1 MCAEGRYDGKSATL
15 NTARGR
21 LDMDNVGER
30 TQSLFEYSIQVGK
43 LELNVAGVLAA
54 ILTLVLVWA
63 LSRLMQKGFTRY
75 AMSHQPA
82 LRPAIYTVSRLAKYV
97 LVVVGV
103 LVAAGLMGIPL
114 TQFAVLAG
122 AVGVGL
128 GFGLQAIFS
137 NFVSGLIL
145 LFDRSLK
152 VGDFVELES
161 GVRGEVGDIGIR
173 ATRIMTN
180 DNIDILVPNAEF
192 VTGRVVNWTLGDNMI
207 RLHVPFSVDYGVDK
221 DLVKNAALEAAAEV
235 RFTLTGMER
244 RKPQVWLVKFA
255 ESGLNFE
262 LVVWLTA
269 EATKRPGAVKAA
281 YTWALDNALRQNGIG
296 IPFPTTDLNV
306 RSLFGLEG
314 RDALRALRGKLPDR
328 AVDTIDAPTP
338 PVTSSSAGNDAL
350 EEVQSQIAESHSKTT
365 AGATTGPSR
374 PLS

>member
-1 MCAEGRYDGKSATL
+1 M
-15 NTARGR
+15 N
-21 LDMDNVGER
+21 NVGER

-54 ILTLVLVWA
+54 ILTLVVVWA

-82 LRPAIYTVSRLAKYV
+82 VRPAIYTVSRLAKYI
-97 LVVVGV
+97 LAVVGV

-221 DLVKNAALEAAAEV
+221 DLVKKAALEAAAEV
-235 RFTLTGMER
+235 PFTLTGRER
-244 RKPQVWLVKFA
+244 RKPQVWLVEFA

-281 YTWALDNALRQNGIG
+281 YTWALDNALRSNGIG

-314 RDALRALRGKLPDR
+314 RDALRAMRGKLPVSKVEAIEDE
-328 AVDTIDAPTP
+328 
-338 PVTSSSAGNDAL
+338 SAGGEIEPGLQRRTRRSGITDRREPL
-350 EEVQSQIAESHSKTT
+350 EDCGACRRGAAASVVLT
-365 AGATTGPSR
+365 ARHQLQLAPG
-374 PLS
+374 